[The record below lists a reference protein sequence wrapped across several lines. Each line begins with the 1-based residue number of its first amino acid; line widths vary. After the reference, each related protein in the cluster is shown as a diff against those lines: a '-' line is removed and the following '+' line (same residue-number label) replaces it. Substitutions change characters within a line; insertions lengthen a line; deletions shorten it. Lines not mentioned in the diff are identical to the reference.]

1 MSDTRVKRH
10 IVMMGIKCCF
20 GIDGHGCHDCPYS
33 NAECL
38 EEKNCDQDLAKDV
51 LDLIGRRDEE
61 KEKAS

>member
-1 MSDTRVKRH
+1 
-10 IVMMGIKCCF
+10 MMLFLSVVATIILIAFVLCCCKVS
-20 GIDGHGCHDCPYS
+20 GED
-33 NAECL
+33 AECL